1 MKFLSDHCKRNNV
14 RHVSSRMSRIS
25 CFCLDYSGT
34 DDDDNEQQY
43 DEHNIPEEREI
54 EWGQN
59 NVLKKV

>member
-34 DDDDNEQQY
+34 DDDDDEQQY

-54 EWGQN
+54 E
-59 NVLKKV
+59 